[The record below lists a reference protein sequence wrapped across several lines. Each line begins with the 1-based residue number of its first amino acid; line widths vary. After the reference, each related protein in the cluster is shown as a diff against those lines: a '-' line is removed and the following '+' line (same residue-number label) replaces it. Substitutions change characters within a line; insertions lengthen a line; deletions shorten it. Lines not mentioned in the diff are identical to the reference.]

1 MEFNNIEQQIIQL
14 WEETQLKDKIKNKN
28 YNKSW
33 EFLDG
38 PPFINGSPHH
48 GHLLVSSIKD
58 TMARYMN
65 QKGYSI
71 KYQIGFDCHGLPL
84 EQEAEKQVG
93 KVNPSDSIEKLTIFN
108 DECRKIISSCS
119 TIWYDVLE
127 RLGRQF
133 DKSQTYYT
141 SDFKYMESL
150 WWAYKK
156 LWDDKLIYRSK
167 KVMPYSPLCETPL
180 SNFEASSNYQ
190 DRTDIA
196 VYVIFKLVD
205 KLDIEYLLIWTTT
218 PWSLFANQGICVN
231 GELDYNLVQDTNN
244 KK

>member
-1 MEFNNIEQQIIQL
+1 M
-14 WEETQLKDKIKNKN
+14 
-28 YNKSW
+28 
-33 EFLDG
+33 
-38 PPFINGSPHH
+38 
-48 GHLLVSSIKD
+48 
-58 TMARYMN
+58 
-65 QKGYSI
+65 
-71 KYQIGFDCHGLPL
+71 
-84 EQEAEKQVG
+84 
-93 KVNPSDSIEKLTIFN
+93 
-108 DECRKIISSCS
+108 
-119 TIWYDVLE
+119 LE

-205 KLDIEYLLIWTTT
+205 KRYLEHLLIWTTT

-244 KK
+244 KKYWICSDIPFDSFCFIWMSKFL